1 MKRLIGIIIILLAAL
16 FLTNTFTH
24 AYPHIGPGDKEFD
37 VRESSSIDKDVAFS
51 GGPGAQHLVIDN
63 IFGSIRVTGYS
74 GSTVKV
80 SAQKVIKALNKGE
93 LEEAKKDVKLEISSK
108 ENTVRLYVDGPFR
121 KDDDKICWDLDELG
135 YIVKYDFQVKV
146 PRNTSIRVK
155 TVNEGDIEVTNIKG
169 KCVAKNVNGKV
180 TVAKI
185 TGDFEIITVNGRIK
199 MDAVAGSGR
208 AHTVNGKVV
217 SYFTQNPASDC
228 SFHTINGDVK
238 LVFLPELSAD
248 FKVKTFHG
256 DILSDFP
263 VSYLPM
269 KPGKGQRKNGKYVYK
284 NNRFQGVRVGN
295 GGPVIKMDT
304 LNGDIII
311 AKK

>member
-1 MKRLIGIIIILLAAL
+1 MKRLIGIIIILLTAL
-16 FLTNTFTH
+16 FFTNAAAY
-24 AYPHIGPGDKEFD
+24 AYPHIGPDDEEFD
-37 VRESSSIDKDVAFS
+37 VRESSSIDKDVTFS
-51 GGPGAQHLVIDN
+51 GAGAQHLVIDN
-63 IFGSIRVTGYS
+63 IFGSITVTGYS

-80 SAQKVIKALNKGE
+80 SAKKLIKALGKKE
-93 LEEAKKDVKLEISSK
+93 LEKAKKDVKLDISSK
-108 ENTVRLYVDGPFR
+108 ENKVRLYVDGPFR
-121 KDDDKICWDLDELG
+121 KDDDKICWNFDEFG

-146 PRNTSIRVK
+146 PRNTSIWVK
-155 TVNEGDIEVTNIKG
+155 TINNGDIEVTDIKG
-169 KCVAKNVNGKV
+169 KCIVKNVNGKV

-185 TGDFEIITVNGRIK
+185 NGDFEIITVNGRIK
-199 MDAVAGSGR
+199 MDGMAGSGK
-208 AHTVNGKVV
+208 AHTVNGKVI

-238 LVFLPELSAD
+238 LVFLPKLSAD

-269 KPGKGQRKNGKYVYK
+269 KPGKGERKHGKYIYK
-284 NNRFQGVRVGN
+284 SNRFQGVRVGN